1 MTVFTDLQNSVAAR
15 LARFAQFQ
23 GIQIVT
29 ERTKD
34 FRSDVERA
42 LGGIHPDFKA
52 GLFLLV
58 GTPTCGVV
66 NKQSPGPHLKLV
78 VAVTCSENVF
88 QNTAPNGSQFPAA
101 DCALDVLR
109 ALSGFAPATWTGPA
123 DARTAQSL
131 GTLCPEEPGIRV
143 IEDPFDSD
151 RLCYLVTLSTQAATT
166 PLRLDGEG
174 TYVKETT
181 T

>member
-1 MTVFTDLQNSVAAR
+1 MTLFTDLQASAAAR
-15 LARFAQFQ
+15 LARFPQFQ
-23 GIQIVT
+23 GIQILT
-29 ERTKD
+29 ERAKD

-66 NKQSPGPHLKLV
+66 NRQSPGPHLKII
-78 VAVTCSENVF
+78 VAVTCSENIF
-88 QNTAPNGSQFPAA
+88 QNSGPNGSGIAAA

-109 ALSGFAPATWTGPA
+109 ALSGFAPSTWTGPA
-123 DARTAQSL
+123 DARTAQAM
-131 GTLCPEEPGIRV
+131 GTLTVEEPGIRV
-143 IEDPFDSD
+143 VTDPFDPD
-151 RLCYLVTLSTQAATT
+151 RLCYLATLATQAATT

-174 TYVKETT
+174 TYVKET
-181 T
+181 